1 MKTNK
6 TSARGIPLAVL
17 FIALAMAV
25 IPATAAET
33 PSLFVQQFLDPEQ
46 IYVAGTEGAPGVATL
61 TLVLEGLGPMDRV
74 PIDCMLVIDVSA
86 TSELSEAKRFALDLI
101 ERFSPE
107 DRIGLV
113 AFGTTAWLEVPMTSD
128 RTRLKTA
135 IADLTMGGKSAF
147 GDALQLTRQELMTH
161 GRGDAIVAEV
171 LLTDGQSNIGR
182 DPYAEG
188 EAAGATG
195 FKIISVGIGTLI
207 NRSLLETLASETQGL
222 FFARPTSSTNEK
234 IEALLFVETAA
245 QTIRVEKVLPP
256 EILYVEASP
265 SPRWVEE
272 NPDGTTS
279 LVWNIGNLSLGGQW
293 LTQISL
299 KAAEKGVWLTDQGS
313 SVQFKDFR
321 GVETQIPITALQ
333 LAAVEP
339 NWPPEAVF
347 SYNPTAPRTIDV
359 VTFTDQ
365 STDADGQIAKWLWIF
380 GDGEQSREQNPE
392 HRFSNSGTYTVT
404 LLVVD
409 ELGAESE
416 PITTDLV
423 VLNSEPMALF
433 TCEPKEPRVGAET
446 LLDAGGSAD
455 SDGQI
460 ASYAWDLDE
469 DGLFETESTSPQVT
483 HTFKRAGKINVS
495 LKVTD
500 DEGESTLIEKPL
512 IVLASVIATRVIGTC
527 LPDDETIANG
537 IITVT
542 VSITANTVVHGLTLH
557 ETTPVGWVFT
567 PIDNGRA
574 TFREETTDW
583 LFLETLV
590 EGDVHV
596 ISYTLTAQCTPL
608 STDMD
613 PISNQEVEVGRA
625 RATINGTVGS
635 SSPRLSQMVLGEDK
649 ITRVAT
655 LSVPVV
661 ISRWG
666 TEQGA
671 IDLCLPDEIAFDQ
684 IQYAV
689 ALWLSG
695 DSVPHTGGQMIDRGM
710 IQDLIAY
717 WLTDTSVHNPLP

>member
-17 FIALAMAV
+17 FLALAIAT
-25 IPATAAET
+25 IPAIAAET
-33 PSLFVQQFLDPEQ
+33 PSLFVQQFLDPAE
-46 IYVAGTEGAPGVATL
+46 IYVAGTKGEPDVATL

-74 PIDCMLVIDVSA
+74 PIDCILVIDVSA

-101 ERFSPE
+101 ERFSSK

-113 AFGTTAWLEVPMTSD
+113 AFGTTTWLEVPLTSD
-128 RTRLKTA
+128 RIRLKTA
-135 IADLTMGGKSAF
+135 IADLTLGGKSAF

-171 LLTDGQSNIGR
+171 LLTDGQSNVGR

-195 FKIISVGIGTLI
+195 IKIISVGIGTLI

-222 FFARPTSSTNEK
+222 FFARPTTSTNEK
-234 IEALLFVETAA
+234 IEALLFIETAA
-245 QTIRVEKVLPP
+245 QDIRVEKVVPP
-256 EILYVEASP
+256 EILYLGASP
-265 SPRWVEE
+265 SPRQVEA
-272 NPDGTTS
+272 NADGSTS
-279 LVWNIGNLSLGGQW
+279 LVWNIGRVSLGGQW
-293 LTQISL
+293 LAQISL
-299 KAAEKGVWLTDQGS
+299 KAGEKGVWPTDEGS
-313 SVQFKDFR
+313 SVQFNDFR
-321 GVETQIPITALQ
+321 GVEVQIPITALQ

-339 NWPPEAVF
+339 NSPPEAVF
-347 SYNPTAPRTIDV
+347 SYNPTTPRTIDV
-359 VTFTDQ
+359 VTFTNQ
-365 STDADGQIAKWLWIF
+365 STDADGQIAEWLWIF

-392 HRFSNSGTYTVT
+392 HRFSSSGTYTVT
-404 LLVVD
+404 LVVVD

-423 VLNSEPMALF
+423 VVNSEPMALF

-469 DGLFETESTSPQVT
+469 DGLFETESTSPQTT
-483 HTFKRAGKINVS
+483 HTFNRAGKINVS

-500 DEGESTLIEKPL
+500 DEGESTVIEKPL
-512 IVLASVIATRVIGTC
+512 IVLASVIATRVIETC

-542 VSITANTVVHGLTLH
+542 VTITANTVVHGLTLH

-695 DSVPHTGGQMIDRGM
+695 DSVPLTGGQMIDRGM

>member
-17 FIALAMAV
+17 FIALAMAM

-33 PSLFVQQFLDPEQ
+33 PSLSVQQFLDSAE
-46 IYVAGTEGAPGVATL
+46 IYVAGTEGEPDVAIL

-74 PIDCMLVIDVSA
+74 PIDCILVIDVSA

-113 AFGTTAWLEVPMTSD
+113 AFDTTARLEVPLTSD
-128 RTRLKTA
+128 RIRLKTA
-135 IADLTMGGKSAF
+135 IADLTMAGKSAF
-147 GDALQLTRQELMTH
+147 GDAMQLSRQELMTR
-161 GRGDAIVAEV
+161 GRSDAIVAEV

-188 EAAGATG
+188 EAAGVTG
-195 FKIISVGIGTLI
+195 IKIISVGIGTLI

-222 FFARPTSSTNEK
+222 FFSRPTASTNEK

-245 QTIRVEKVLPP
+245 QNIRVEKVVPP
-256 EILYVEASP
+256 EILYLSASP
-265 SPRWVEE
+265 SPHQVET
-272 NPDGTTS
+272 NADGSTS
-279 LVWNIGNLSLGGQW
+279 LVWNIGRVSLGGQW
-293 LTQISL
+293 LAQISL
-299 KAAEKGVWLTDQGS
+299 KAEENGVWPTDQGS
-313 SVQFKDFR
+313 SVQFNDFR
-321 GVETQIPITALQ
+321 GVDTQVPITALQ
-333 LAAVEP
+333 LTAVGP
-339 NWPPEAVF
+339 NWPPQAVF
-347 SYNPTAPRTIDV
+347 SYNPTVPRTIDV

-365 STDADGQIAKWLWIF
+365 STDADGQIAGWLWIF
-380 GDGEQSREQNPE
+380 GDGEQSRDQNPE
-392 HRFSNSGTYTVT
+392 HRFSSSGTYTVT
-404 LLVVD
+404 LVVVD
-409 ELGAESE
+409 ELGAESG
-416 PITTDLV
+416 PITTDLL

-455 SDGQI
+455 SDGKI

-469 DGLFETESTSPQVT
+469 DGLFETESTSPQIT
-483 HTFKRAGKINVS
+483 HTFKQAGEIHVA

-500 DEGESTLIEKPL
+500 DEGKSTVIEKPL
-512 IVLASVIATRVIGTC
+512 NVHNSVIAKRVIETC
-527 LPDDETIANG
+527 LSDDETIADG

-542 VSITANTVVHGLTLH
+542 VTITANTVVHGLTLH
-557 ETTPVGWVFT
+557 ETTPVGWVLT
-567 PIDNGRA
+567 PTDNGRA
-574 TFREETTDW
+574 TFREKSTDW
-583 LFLETLV
+583 LFLETLA
-590 EGDVHV
+590 EGDVVV
-596 ISYTLTAQCTPL
+596 ISYTLAAPGTPP

-661 ISRWG
+661 ISRWD

-671 IDLCLPDEIAFDQ
+671 IDLCLPEEISFDQ

-695 DSVPHTGGQMIDRGM
+695 DAVPLTGGQMVDRGM

>member
-17 FIALAMAV
+17 FIALTIAV

-33 PSLFVQQFLDPEQ
+33 PALFVQQFLDPAQ
-46 IYVAGTEGAPGVATL
+46 IYVAGTEGEPDVAIL

-74 PIDCMLVIDVSA
+74 PIDCILVIDVSA
-86 TSELSEAKRFALDLI
+86 TSELSTAKRFALDLI
-101 ERFSPE
+101 EQFSPE

-113 AFGTTAWLEVPMTSD
+113 AFGTTAWLEVPLTSD
-128 RTRLKTA
+128 RIRLKTA

-161 GRGDAIVAEV
+161 GRGNAIVAEV

-207 NRSLLETLASETQGL
+207 NRNLLEMLASETQGL
-222 FFARPTSSTNEK
+222 FFARPAPSTNEK
-234 IEALLFVETAA
+234 IEALLFVENAA
-245 QTIRVEKVLPP
+245 QNIRVEKVVPP
-256 EILYVEASP
+256 EILYVEASS
-265 SPRWVEE
+265 SPHRVET
-272 NPDGTTS
+272 NTDGSTS
-279 LVWNIGNLSLGGQW
+279 LVWNIGRVSLGGQW

-299 KAAEKGVWLTDQGS
+299 KAAEKGVWPTDQGS
-313 SVQFKDFR
+313 SVQYKDFR
-321 GVETQIPITALQ
+321 DAEAQIPITALQ

-339 NWPPEAVF
+339 NWPPKAAF
-347 SYNPTAPRTIDV
+347 FYNPTAPRTIDV

-365 STDADGQIAKWLWIF
+365 STDADGQIAEWLWIF
-380 GDGEQSREQNPE
+380 GDGEQSRGQNPE
-392 HRFSNSGTYTVT
+392 HRFSSSGTYTVT
-404 LLVVD
+404 LVVVD

-423 VLNSEPMALF
+423 VVNSEPMALF
-433 TCEPKEPRVGAET
+433 TSEPKEPCVGAET

-455 SDGQI
+455 SDGKI
-460 ASYAWDLDE
+460 VSYAWDLDE
-469 DGLFETESTSPQVT
+469 DGLFETEGTSPQMT
-483 HTFKRAGKINVS
+483 HTFDRAGEINVS

-500 DEGESTLIEKPL
+500 DEGKSTVIEKPL
-512 IVLASVIATRVIGTC
+512 NVLASVIAIRVIETC
-527 LPDDETIANG
+527 LPDDETIADG
-537 IITVT
+537 IIAVTVT
-542 VSITANTVVHGLTLH
+542 ITATTVVHGLTLH
-557 ETTPVGWVFT
+557 ETIPVGWNVT

-574 TFREETTDW
+574 TFRAETTDW

-590 EGDVHV
+590 KGGVHV
-596 ISYTLTAQCTPL
+596 ISYTLTAPCTPISESEDGRER
-608 STDMD
+608 ST
-613 PISNQEVEVGRA
+613 IKGV
-625 RATINGTVGS
+625 VGS
-635 SSPRLSQMVLGEDK
+635 SSPRISQMVLGEDK
-649 ITRVAT
+649 ITRRVTLPIPVAM
-655 LSVPVV
+655 
-661 ISRWG
+661 SRWDS
-666 TEQGA
+666 EQTA

-695 DSVPHTGGQMIDRGM
+695 DAVPLTGGQMIDRGM